1 MRAENSKKKIIDP
14 DWINEIAEALL
25 DININE
31 LSEKQK
37 RMLRDLY
44 LENLKNG
51 LKPKESI
58 NNALQIVRCFKT

>member
-1 MRAENSKKKIIDP
+1 MPIDP

-25 DININE
+25 DVNINK

-37 RMLRDLY
+37 NLLRELY

-51 LKPKESI
+51 MKPKESI
-58 NNALQIVRCFKT
+58 NNALQVVSCFKT